1 MSVTLNFRP
10 ASRSVVFQSLVVL
23 SSVTAVSPSGLPSVA
38 GVMSRTLAWSRFI
51 AGAKRKE
58 LELGHQPNAPEAA
71 TSPT

>member
-1 MSVTLNFRP
+1 MRLS
-10 ASRSVVFQSLVVL
+10 SRTVAFQSLVV
-23 SSVTAVSPSGLPSVA
+23 SSSATAANPVDDGFPFVA